1 MIFNKS
7 NPTVK
12 VEGINEIDIE
22 TAKEKKTFKYYVDFH
37 RVNCYYDFF

>member
-22 TAKEKKTFKYYVDFH
+22 TAKEKK
-37 RVNCYYDFF
+37 RLGC